1 MLNSKGRQFVIYPK
15 RHERKPGIHDSRV
28 RLGNYKVSE
37 ERLDVMISIKMQEQ
51 IKNSSVIRAMFE
63 EGKRLAEIHGA
74 ENVFDFSL
82 GNPNVEPPAEVNDA
96 ILEILKT
103 DSLMSIHGY
112 MNNSGYEEVRATIA
126 KSINDKFGTTFTQ
139 KNILMTVGAAGGL
152 NVIFKT
158 LLNPQ
163 DEVITFAPF
172 FGEYRNYVKN
182 HEGELVI
189 VSPNTVDFQPNLE
202 EFKDKITPKTKAVI
216 INSPNNPTGVIYSEK
231 TIIKLSEIL
240 VEKQKEFETD
250 IYLVA
255 DEPYRELAYDNAQV
269 PYLSKYYANTI
280 IGYSFSKSLSLPGE
294 RIGYLVI
301 SDQAADYENILSAAN
316 IANRILG
323 YVNAPSLFQRVVAK
337 CLNAKVDIETYNR
350 NRELLYKG
358 LSSYGYHCIKPE
370 GAFYMFVKSPIEN
383 DVEFCNLANKKNILI
398 VPGTAFGCPGYV
410 RIAYCVAY
418 KTIENALPGFKALIE
433 EVR

>member
-1 MLNSKGRQFVIYPK
+1 
-15 RHERKPGIHDSRV
+15 
-28 RLGNYKVSE
+28 
-37 ERLDVMISIKMQEQ
+37 MISIKMQEQ
-51 IKNSSVIRAMFE
+51 VQNSSVIRAMFE
-63 EGKRLAEIHGA
+63 EGKRLAGIHGP

-82 GNPNVEPPAEVNDA
+82 GNPNAKPPKEVNDA
-96 ILEILKT
+96 ILEILQT
-103 DSLMSIHGY
+103 DNLMSVHGY
-112 MNNSGYEEVRATIA
+112 MNNSGYEEVRAAIA
-126 KSINDKFGTTFTQ
+126 KSINDKFGTAFTQ
-139 KNILMTVGAAGGL
+139 ANILMTVGAAGGL

-158 LLNPQ
+158 LLNPK

-182 HEGELVI
+182 YEGELVI

-202 EFKDKITPKTKAVI
+202 EFKEKITPKTKAVI

-240 VEKQKEFETD
+240 REKQTEFGTE
-250 IYLVA
+250 IYIVS
-255 DEPYRELAYDNAQV
+255 DEPYRELAYDNAEV
-269 PYLSKYYANTI
+269 PYLSKYYANTV

-301 SDQAADYENILSAAN
+301 PDEAADFGNIISAAN

-323 YVNAPSLFQRVVAK
+323 FVNAPSLFQRVVAK
-337 CLNAKVDIETYNR
+337 CLDAKVDLDTYNK
-350 NRELLYKG
+350 NRELLYNA
-358 LSSYGYHCIKPE
+358 LLSYGYQCIKPQ
-370 GAFYMFVKSPIEN
+370 GAFYLFVKSPIEN
-383 DVEFCNLANKKNILI
+383 EVEFCNLAKKKNILI
-398 VPGTAFGCPGYV
+398 VTGAAFGCPGYV

-433 EVR
+433 EINNQSNT